1 MANVTITFTVTEFCL
16 RTGVTEEDLNEIVGL
31 GVIEP
36 YTETADSWQFDDHAA
51 TVVQRALRLKTAK
64 EYSDTAKREVSV
76 DVDALLAA
84 INEISESEVHRS
96 QNDSEHVS
104 VDGREYHTWRELADA
119 FELDIHD
126 FSVSEVNR

>member
-1 MANVTITFTVTEFCL
+1 ML
-16 RTGVTEEDLNEIVGL
+16 YLQKMLGL
-31 GVIEP
+31 QGLP
-36 YTETADSWQFDDHAA
+36 
-51 TVVQRALRLKTAK
+51 LM
-64 EYSDTAKREVSV
+64 
-76 DVDALLAA
+76 AA